1 MAKDLALILNN
12 GSLNSAIATALA
24 AQRYRPI
31 LVYVDTTGGGAA
43 APASRFK
50 GAYDQQVA
58 HFKPYREHTLSMPF
72 LSMLQ
77 GQQATATAAHVDPR
91 SSGLL
96 APQLVQLLPIVA
108 AAVPLAAHYHA
119 AAIYVG
125 LRVGPG
131 ADDLARAT
139 EFVQVINE
147 LVQLPCGQ
155 GELEVQAPLL
165 ELEAWQVVEV
175 GAQVSAPLDKGWSCV
190 EGSAEPCGICRGCR
204 NREAAFQQAGKLDPL
219 RPLKR

>member
-1 MAKDLALILNN
+1 MAKDLALILNS

-31 LVYVDTTGGGAA
+31 LVYVDVAGGPG
-43 APASRFK
+43 PATRFK

-58 HFKPYREHTLSMPF
+58 HFKPYREHTLAMPF

-77 GQQATATAAHVDPR
+77 SQQATATATHVDPR

-96 APQLVQLLPIVA
+96 APQLVQLLPLVA
-108 AAVPLAAHYHA
+108 AAVPLAAHYKA
-119 AAIYVG
+119 STIYLG

-139 EFVQVINE
+139 EFVQVMNE
-147 LVQLPCGQ
+147 MVQLPCGQ
-155 GELEVQAPLL
+155 TDLEVQAPLL

-175 GAQVSAPLDKGWSCV
+175 GVQVSAPLDKGWSCL
-190 EGSAEPCGICRGCR
+190 EGTAEPCGICRGCR

-219 RPLKR
+219 RPVKR